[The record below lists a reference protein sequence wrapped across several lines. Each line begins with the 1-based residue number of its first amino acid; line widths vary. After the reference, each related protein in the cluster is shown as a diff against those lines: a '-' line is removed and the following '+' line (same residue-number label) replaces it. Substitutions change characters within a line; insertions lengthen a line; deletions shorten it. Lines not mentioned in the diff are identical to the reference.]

1 MYNLSDVAL
10 YSDYG
15 VLEVLQNSSTGTGAS
30 TPAEVF
36 RSHFLCTFFP
46 FQCSSRPWWNRDFLP
61 PAYSGS
67 SGISNEIIRILDLLF
82 WLSLFVLS

>member
-1 MYNLSDVAL
+1 VYNLSAVAL

-15 VLEVLQNSSTGTGAS
+15 VLEVLQNSSTETGTS

-36 RSHFLCTFFP
+36 RSHFSCIFFP
-46 FQCSSRPWWNRDFLP
+46 FRCSSRPWWNRDFLP
-61 PAYSGS
+61 PAHSDS